1 MKNILLIY
9 GLILQGMFELDYVKL
24 YNLLVCLTG
33 VLILLYVTDVF
44 IGVDYLLYP
53 NTEYILLLLIILI
66 VSYFSYEKTKKSHN
80 ETKNKIDDR
89 KIIDELLKERKKD

>member
-1 MKNILLIY
+1 M
-9 GLILQGMFELDYVKL
+9 DYVKL